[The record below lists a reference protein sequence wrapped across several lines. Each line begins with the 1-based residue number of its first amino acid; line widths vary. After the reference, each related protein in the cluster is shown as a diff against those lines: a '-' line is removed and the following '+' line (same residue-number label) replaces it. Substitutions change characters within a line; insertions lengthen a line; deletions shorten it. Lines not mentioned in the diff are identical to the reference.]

1 MMADDCEEERHLH
14 HHHLQRNKQ
23 QTAVAVAT
31 TQQHLFVG
39 GGGGV
44 GNDNGSSGSGPVA
57 PFQFI
62 VHEQAKSMVAIQVTF
77 HILSTLSNSSSV
89 PGSPFCLLNHAFILG
104 RKQVDVVVVVV
115 TVE

>member
-1 MMADDCEEERHLH
+1 MADDCEEERHLH

-31 TQQHLFVG
+31 TQQQQQHLFV
-39 GGGGV
+39 GGGV
-44 GNDNGSSGSGPVA
+44 GNDNGSGGPVA

-89 PGSPFCLLNHAFILG
+89 PGSSFCLLNHAFILG

>member
-1 MMADDCEEERHLH
+1 MADDCEEERHLH

-39 GGGGV
+39 VGV
-44 GNDNGSSGSGPVA
+44 GNDNGSGGGGGPVA

-104 RKQVDVVVVVV
+104 RKQVDVFVV

>member
-1 MMADDCEEERHLH
+1 MADDCEEERHLH

-44 GNDNGSSGSGPVA
+44 GNDNGSGGPVA